1 MSLSYRYSSH
11 SDLGLAVAKGDVVR
25 MATAQAAAKGVN
37 ATDWRKLVDLKPNNE
52 LRHYLA
58 VSATPAERVAI
69 ERVISHVLYRCALE
83 NPANSADSIL
93 VTVSP
98 KGRPI
103 SYHVPPSAD
112 PNRAQVSEAQAR
124 QAAEQELSA
133 RLGADRE
140 GFALTGSGVQR
151 HESTSSDIR
160 RFTFRKPYGKDI
172 AIEAVV
178 ETSGAKVIGFTL
190 TPRISPAREK
200 RFPELGMALKTVRGV
215 AILLFVLAA
224 LVYVIARF
232 VRRLREQEIPLKR
245 TIIVAALVFISFG
258 ASILLNSESQRIDA
272 LQVGAAPGPAV
283 NLVLSLVVATIMATI
298 LGITWGAC
306 EADLREAYPEKL
318 TSTDALLSGVVSS
331 RAVRSSL
338 AIGLALAG
346 WATFFSGLEQFLRVS
361 IGGWA
366 SIADGE
372 LTLFQTAWP
381 ALVVVLYAF
390 AGLPVLMGMLLA
402 AVSATHRKGR
412 TRNTQIA
419 MASIVFIVILLGSLG
434 NYRPI
439 AWSIVSTALTAAVL
453 LVPFL
458 AGDVLTVIIVTAV
471 STWATFSA
479 SLIAQPAVAFQ
490 TAGWKLIAVAIV
502 GAGVIVALR
511 KRETIAEVARPEY
524 ARNIAERLLLK
535 TEMDAARAAQLRVMP
550 RVVPTIDGVK
560 LAARY
565 SASAEI
571 GSDYHELF
579 ASPGHVSV
587 AVADARLPGLSS
599 ALCVSMLKGLLL
611 NYAARLTSPRDV
623 ADRVYRQLS
632 AIFGDDLPVSFFFG
646 RLDRATGAFAF
657 ATFGDAPHAVLVRAG
672 NATSLDGEEFVELA
686 PIDHR
691 ESSPLRKGD
700 EPVELAPIENRVSSP
715 LRRGEKV
722 AKPDEGS
729 PSWQNEGIASTAPV
743 AQAPSPDAIVIY
755 TAHLAEL
762 RDRDG
767 AALGDEAL
775 HTELAAQNSAE
786 PQRLVDAIFELAA
799 RRARGVDEPQS
810 WTAVALAWTAEGMK
824 P

>member
-1 MSLSYRYSSH
+1 
-11 SDLGLAVAKGDVVR
+11 
-25 MATAQAAAKGVN
+25 
-37 ATDWRKLVDLKPNNE
+37 
-52 LRHYLA
+52 
-58 VSATPAERVAI
+58 
-69 ERVISHVLYRCALE
+69 
-83 NPANSADSIL
+83 
-93 VTVSP
+93 
-98 KGRPI
+98 
-103 SYHVPPSAD
+103 
-112 PNRAQVSEAQAR
+112 
-124 QAAEQELSA
+124 
-133 RLGADRE
+133 
-140 GFALTGSGVQR
+140 
-151 HESTSSDIR
+151 
-160 RFTFRKPYGKDI
+160 
-172 AIEAVV
+172 
-178 ETSGAKVIGFTL
+178 
-190 TPRISPAREK
+190 
-200 RFPELGMALKTVRGV
+200 
-215 AILLFVLAA
+215 
-224 LVYVIARF
+224 
-232 VRRLREQEIPLKR
+232 
-245 TIIVAALVFISFG
+245 
-258 ASILLNSESQRIDA
+258 
-272 LQVGAAPGPAV
+272 
-283 NLVLSLVVATIMATI
+283 
-298 LGITWGAC
+298 
-306 EADLREAYPEKL
+306 
-318 TSTDALLSGVVSS
+318 
-331 RAVRSSL
+331 VRSSL

-571 GSDYHELF
+571 GSDYHEVF
-579 ASPGHVSV
+579 ASPGHMSV

-611 NYAARLTSPRDV
+611 NYAARLTNPRDI

-657 ATFGDAPHAVLVRAG
+657 ATFGDAPHAVLVRVG
-672 NATSLDGEEFVELA
+672 NATSLDGEEFVQ
-686 PIDHR
+686 
-691 ESSPLRKGD
+691 
-700 EPVELAPIENRVSSP
+700 LAPIENRVSSP

-729 PSWQNEGIASTAPV
+729 PSWQNEGIAITAPV

-755 TAHLAEL
+755 TARLAEL

-799 RRARGVDEPQS
+799 RRARGVEEPQS